1 MADLLTLAPA
11 PIAAI
16 SASRG
21 DDIANLLT
29 PDPREVWAD
38 NAVGSAATIDIDFGA
53 SRWIDTVFL
62 GHVLAP
68 LGGATWTI
76 TGGVSG
82 YTDLTMKAPSALR
95 VPDVGG
101 LVRAPSLSH
110 AFWHVDPVLARFLRI
125 SVTQPGAGAPLTA
138 GVVMAGRGLTM
149 AFNHEWGAGRRP
161 IDTGSVTALPD
172 GGFSTVEGV
181 RKSAWSWTF
190 GDLTDAE
197 LDALFEIT
205 IYRGESA
212 PVLVVEDHAQTAG
225 LRRRIRYGLF
235 RQLRPYERLSK
246 GRTRWEMT
254 VEDWGAEEAS
264 AL

>member
-1 MADLLTLAPA
+1 MADLLILAPA

-16 SASRG
+16 AASRG
-21 DDIANLLT
+21 QDVLNLLSD
-29 PDPREVWAD
+29 DPREVWAD
-38 NAVGSAATIDIDFGA
+38 SAVGSAASINIDLGVA
-53 SRWIDTVFL
+53 RPIDTVFL
-62 GHVLAP
+62 GHLLAP
-68 LGGATWTI
+68 LDAATWTI
-76 TGGVSG
+76 TGGLAG
-82 YTDLTMKAPSALR
+82 YGEFEVKASSALR

-101 LVRAPSLSH
+101 LVRPPMLSH
-110 AFWHVDPVLARFLRI
+110 AFWHGDPLNARYLRI
-125 SVTQPGAGAPLTA
+125 IVTQPGAGLPLTGGA
-138 GVVMAGRGLTM
+138 LMVGRGLTTQL
-149 AFNHEWGAGRRP
+149 NHEWGAGRRP
-161 IDTGSVTALPD
+161 IDTGSVTPLPG

-181 RKSAWSWTF
+181 RKSSWSWTF

-205 IYRGESA
+205 LYRGEGK

-235 RQLRPYERLSK
+235 RQLRAYERLSK